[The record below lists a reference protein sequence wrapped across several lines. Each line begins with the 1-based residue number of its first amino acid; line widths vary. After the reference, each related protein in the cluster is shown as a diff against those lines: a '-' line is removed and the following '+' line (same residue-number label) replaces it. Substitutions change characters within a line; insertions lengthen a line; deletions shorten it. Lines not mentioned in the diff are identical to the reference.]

1 MNKKRSV
8 VEIGIMENE
17 IKRSSKTILR
27 WSMICADQIF
37 RNVSMYII
45 VGGVFLIRER
55 NRDPRMDHLTYDRL

>member
-8 VEIGIMENE
+8 VEIEIMENG
-17 IKRSSKTILR
+17 IKRSSKTIFR
-27 WSMICADQIF
+27 WICADQIF
-37 RNVSMYII
+37 RNVSMDII

>member
-8 VEIGIMENE
+8 VEIGIMENG

-27 WSMICADQIF
+27 WICADQIF
-37 RNVSMYII
+37 RNVSMNII